1 MLKVGSPQPQMDA
14 MPPMGDPMMGG
25 DMPPMGDPNGG
36 MPPMDDPNAMGADM
50 SGGSEFDTNFD
61 AGVDADENTD
71 PKKYIQQLTG
81 KLSQSLR
88 KYNENLPQPES
99 DLCKYVAGMIL
110 KQTTE
115 GLTDAEKKEIIDK
128 VNGNATD
135 DNMDGEMDMGG
146 DMPLMDDPN
155 AMGMDGGQEQPMME
169 SINHRQLVNE
179 IFQDIIQ
186 DKRGHQY
193 DIKGRPVKDISFRK
207 KPFTS
212 PRMG

>member
-25 DMPPMGDPNGG
+25 DMPPMDDPNGG
-36 MPPMDDPNAMGADM
+36 MPPMDDPNAMGVDM

-135 DNMDGEMDMGG
+135 DNMDGEMDMG
-146 DMPLMDDPN
+146 DDIPPMDDPN
-155 AMGMDGGQEQPMME
+155 AMGMDGGQEQQMME

-186 DKRGHQY
+186 GKRDHQY